1 MTEQLKAEAYVR
13 SQRPA
18 LMELSF
24 GCAYKQNGEIYLFD
38 GKVTAADLERNTPL
52 YRVERQSGK
61 AYITTVDQI
70 IGHPI
75 QLQDWLAVL
84 GKYGFKIV
92 YGAPDLLSFMPRE
105 GNSNIHFELS
115 TGQPARES
123 EYKAFNDIVGV

>member
-1 MTEQLKAEAYVR
+1 MTEQTKAEAYVR

-18 LMELSF
+18 LMQLSF
-24 GCAYKQNGEIYLFD
+24 GCEVELQVEPFQPNNFVLTPRGTYVIAGYFDVKATVLGEYK
-38 GKVTAADLERNTPL
+38 
-52 YRVERQSGK
+52 
-61 AYITTVDQI
+61 I
-70 IGHPI
+70 IGHQPE
-75 QLQDWLAVL
+75 LQDWLAVL

-123 EYKAFNDIVGV
+123 EYKAFNDIVGVWHH